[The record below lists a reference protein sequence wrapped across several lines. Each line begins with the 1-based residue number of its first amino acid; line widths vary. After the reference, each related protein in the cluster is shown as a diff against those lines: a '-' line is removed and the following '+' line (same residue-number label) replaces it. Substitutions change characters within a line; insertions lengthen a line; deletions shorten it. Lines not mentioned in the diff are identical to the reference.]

1 MPADSLFIQL
11 TTDSASVMIEF
22 EGQPLAVPPGIS
34 LAAALLANGVRQTR
48 STAVSGA
55 PRTPYCMM
63 GVCFECLVEV
73 DGVPNCQACMVT
85 VSAGLKVRRQ
95 QGARVLNAL
104 AEEGAHDGI

>member
-11 TTDSASVMIEF
+11 PTDSLSVMIEF
-22 EGQPLAVPPGIS
+22 EGQPLAVPSGIS
-34 LAAALLANGVRQTR
+34 LAAALLASGIRQTR

-55 PRTPYCMM
+55 PRAPYCMM

-85 VSAGLKVRRQ
+85 VSAGLNVRRQ
-95 QGARVLNAL
+95 QGARALNAL
-104 AEEGAHDGI
+104 AEEGVHDGI

>member
-11 TTDSASVMIEF
+11 PTDSPSVMIEF
-22 EGQPLAVPPGIS
+22 EGQPLAVPSGIS
-34 LAAALLANGVRQTR
+34 LAAALLASGIRQTR

-55 PRTPYCMM
+55 PRAPYCMM

-95 QGARVLNAL
+95 QGARALNVLAK
-104 AEEGAHDGI
+104 EGVHDAI

>member
-55 PRTPYCMM
+55 PRAPYCMM

-73 DGVPNCQACMVT
+73 DGMPNCQACMVT

>member
-11 TTDSASVMIEF
+11 PAGSPSVMIEF

-34 LAAALLANGVRQTR
+34 LAAALLASGIRQTR

-55 PRTPYCMM
+55 PRAPYCMM
-63 GVCFECLVEV
+63 GVCFECLLEV

-95 QGARVLNAL
+95 QGARVLNAR
-104 AEEGAHDGI
+104 AEEGAHDVI

>member
-1 MPADSLFIQL
+1 MPVEGLFIQL
-11 TTDSASVMIEF
+11 ATDSPCVMIEF
-22 EGQPLAVPPGIS
+22 EGQPLAVTPGIS
-34 LAAALLANGVRQTR
+34 LAAALLASGVRQTR

-55 PRTPYCMM
+55 PRGPYCMM

-85 VSAGLKVRRQ
+85 VSDGLKVRRQ
-95 QGARVLNAL
+95 LGARVLSAL